1 MGCTM
6 ICMEKKKYHTE
17 NITSQTSHKTTTK
30 IDNNNN
36 KNPKKHVSKK
46 ENKKFINEKGG
57 KNENPEI
64 DKDKKQQIQKLR
76 KILIMGKNILLW
88 TR

>member
-1 MGCTM
+1 M
-6 ICMEKKKYHTE
+6 ICLEKKKYHTE
-17 NITSQTSHKTTTK
+17 NITSQTSHKTATK

-36 KNPKKHVSKK
+36 KNPVSKK
-46 ENKKFINEKGG
+46 ENKKFINEKGE

-88 TR
+88 MR

>member
-6 ICMEKKKYHTE
+6 ICLEKKKYHTE

-36 KNPKKHVSKK
+36 KNPVSKK
-46 ENKKFINEKGG
+46 V
-57 KNENPEI
+57 
-64 DKDKKQQIQKLR
+64 
-76 KILIMGKNILLW
+76 
-88 TR
+88 